1 MSRERDREVKALRD
15 QLHGA
20 LASFHETRT
29 AVLESLTEESRYSM
43 TSDHPEADERAPES
57 WAGAGH

>member
-1 MSRERDREVKALRD
+1 MSREKDREVKALRD

-20 LASFHETRT
+20 LASFNETRT
-29 AVLESLTEESRYSM
+29 AVLESLTEERYSM
-43 TSDHPEADERAPES
+43 TSDPPEPDEHGPES